1 MPRRNILQKNDVIA
15 RSVATKQS
23 RPASTMHEIAALPS
37 VARNDN
43 FESMKQRFDPAM
55 CGFLATAASVV
66 NLVFLTIATYPV
78 DPLDIKALARLEVGV
93 VPWLVVSLVAD
104 LAFYLLLIPV
114 AIGLGG
120 RKTRW
125 AGVGYALIGAAG
137 AMILLWQWP
146 VSLHLAEA
154 ERFERVTRVVYF
166 GLWNGVGAALACIWW
181 AAVGWHIRHA
191 HRAFAVFTMGLALLA
206 LLDVVSFR
214 LVSIDVAGWVLRVL
228 LGGLMV
234 WPAAAALGPLRRRAE
249 RPGVLAEEA

>member
-1 MPRRNILQKNDVIA
+1 
-15 RSVATKQS
+15 
-23 RPASTMHEIAALPS
+23 
-37 VARNDN
+37 
-43 FESMKQRFDPAM
+43 MKQRVDPVT

-78 DPLDIKALARLEVGV
+78 DPLDIAALARLEQGV
-93 VPWLVVSLVAD
+93 VPWLIVSLVAD

-120 RKTRW
+120 QRARW

-137 AMILLWQWP
+137 ATILLWQWP
-146 VSLHLAEA
+146 VSLYLAEV

-166 GLWNGVGAALACIWW
+166 GLWNGVGAAVACAWW
-181 AAVGWHIRHA
+181 TVVGWLKRRT

-234 WPAAAALGPLRRRAE
+234 WPAAAALGPLRRRPE
-249 RPGVLAEEA
+249 RPDPRGDEA